1 MIEATSCG
9 GVVIHRGKILTL
21 YKSYRNRYEGW
32 VLPKGTVEPGETHE
46 QTALREVMEEAGVRA
61 TIVKYIGKSQYNF
74 TVPEDVVFKE
84 VHWYLMTADNYHSK
98 PQREEFFV
106 DSGYYKFHEIYH
118 LLRFSNE
125 KHIVEQAYQE
135 YLEHIDQTEQF
146 AAGHSRCRLE
156 LTADSTFRNLQI
168 VMHEGRWA
176 MVSKEKSPAIH
187 FVIRHVK
194 LRSAIESFE
203 PPLVEE

>member
-32 VLPKGTVEPGETHE
+32 VLPKGTVEAGETHE

-74 TVPEDVVFKE
+74 TVPEDVVTKE

-98 PQREEFFV
+98 PQRET
-106 DSGYYKFHEIYH
+106 D
-118 LLRFSNE
+118 
-125 KHIVEQAYQE
+125 
-135 YLEHIDQTEQF
+135 
-146 AAGHSRCRLE
+146 
-156 LTADSTFRNLQI
+156 LTALLLFSYSVLFKEISTDISRFTIIINLHPFTFGALLLYLI
-168 VMHEGRWA
+168 SR
-176 MVSKEKSPAIH
+176 
-187 FVIRHVK
+187 
-194 LRSAIESFE
+194 
-203 PPLVEE
+203 